1 MPGVAQAGQAGG
13 APPGPPGRGQQ
24 LRAAPSVALP
34 AQARRPAHAGGG
46 RRRGAESAA
55 RRRRL
60 VSVQAPP
67 PFSRSPP
74 VLVGRAAPRFVLLG
88 DGRVSRGGG
97 RGGAAGGQRGARPR
111 GRGFGAEP
119 RGGGFGPCSARCP
132 GRGAASRPRGAGCGA
147 RARCGAGRRGAAA
160 PAGAGCP
167 DLLFS
172 GAGWQSSGCLP
183 SPGGRMPL
191 CTLEAGWESHSRG
204 GFGGVRGQQGPPEP
218 AGSVVGRRSARGLL
232 SLGPRKGTGGC
243 SLHQCKYNI
252 FPLPGFQLSCLFRFR
267 QRSNLPGTLHAYS
280 LSTVRVLK
288 AFYGYLCL

>member
-119 RGGGFGPCSARCP
+119 RGGGGLWAVLSAVPGARCCP
-132 GRGAASRPRGAGCGA
+132 PAAGCGV
-147 RARCGAGRRGAAA
+147 RG
-160 PAGAGCP
+160 
-167 DLLFS
+167 S
-172 GAGWQSSGCLP
+172 GALWGWPERNSSAGGSRVPGSFVFRSRLAVLRLP
-183 SPGGRMPL
+183 
-191 CTLEAGWESHSRG
+191 
-204 GFGGVRGQQGPPEP
+204 
-218 AGSVVGRRSARGLL
+218 
-232 SLGPRKGTGGC
+232 
-243 SLHQCKYNI
+243 
-252 FPLPGFQLSCLFRFR
+252 PLPGWKDAFVHAGGGLGEPQQGRFWGSQGAAR
-267 QRSNLPGTLHAYS
+267 TPRAGQERGGQALRTRPPFSGTQKGDWRL
-280 LSTVRVLK
+280 
-288 AFYGYLCL
+288 

>member
-60 VSVQAPP
+60 VSVQASP

-88 DGRVSRGGG
+88 DGRVSRDGG

-119 RGGGFGPCSARCP
+119 RGGGLGRAQRGARGAVLPP
-132 GRGAASRPRGAGCGA
+132 GRGVRGAGLGRAVGLAGEEQQRRREPGA
-147 RARCGAGRRGAAA
+147 RIFC
-160 PAGAGCP
+160 
-167 DLLFS
+167 F
-172 GAGWQSSGCLP
+172 Q
-183 SPGGRMPL
+183 
-191 CTLEAGWESHSRG
+191 
-204 GFGGVRGQQGPPEP
+204 EP
-218 AGSVVGRRSARGLL
+218 AGSPQAASPPRVEGCLCARWRRAGRATAGEVLRESGGSKDPPSRPGAWWAGAPHEASFLWDPERGLVAVAFI
-232 SLGPRKGTGGC
+232 SVNTT
-243 SLHQCKYNI
+243 S
-252 FPLPGFQLSCLFRFR
+252 S
-267 QRSNLPGTLHAYS
+267 RSQVS
-280 LSTVRVLK
+280 S
-288 AFYGYLCL
+288 